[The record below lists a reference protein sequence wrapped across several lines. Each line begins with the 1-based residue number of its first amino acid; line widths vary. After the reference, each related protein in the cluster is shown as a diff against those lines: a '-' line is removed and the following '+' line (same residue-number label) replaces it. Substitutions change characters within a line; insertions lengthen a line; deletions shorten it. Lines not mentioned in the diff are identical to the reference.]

1 MDLYGRRIKLRY
13 TFAFLFMFLSFGLLF
28 GQDTTVVETEGV
40 AGIGPDPAAARDRA
54 IEDALRRA
62 VEQAV
67 GTIVESETTVENY
80 ELLSDRI
87 FSRSS
92 GYVKTYEILSE
103 NREGD
108 LLRVKVSA
116 VVSTGDLNNDLN
128 AIGVLQKRMK
138 YPRIMVM
145 IAEDSILQ
153 ADYWQ
158 SYSVSTSQ
166 SEETIISRLKSRGF
180 RIVDPMEMRR
190 QISANEAR
198 AAWQGGND
206 IAGRMGSRLGAEIVI
221 VGQAISNRAASNI
234 YGSDLLSM
242 STSLTAR
249 AVKAGTSEVIAS
261 ASAQGTAAHI
271 NEVAALQQSLQKASE
286 KAAEDLA
293 SGILE
298 TWKQETSG
306 DRSLAIVI
314 HDISPAELKQVKD
327 AFQRLRGVTDVM
339 ERSFSNGL
347 ADLDVRAKTDALELS
362 SVIAKTSFQG
372 FRLVLQESSADR
384 LEYRVVD

>member
-1 MDLYGRRIKLRY
+1 MRKSIVGIL
-13 TFAFLFMFLSFGLLF
+13 FLLCSIGFVF

-40 AGIGPDPAAARDRA
+40 AGIGPDAAAARDRA

-92 GYVKTYEILSE
+92 GYVKSYQIVSE
-103 NREGD
+103 QREGD

-116 VVSTGDLNNDLN
+116 VVSTADLNNDLN
-128 AIGVLQKRMK
+128 AIGVLQRRMK

-145 IAEDSILQ
+145 IAEDNILQ

-158 SYSVSTSQ
+158 LYSVSNSQ
-166 SEETIISRLKSRGF
+166 SEETVISRLKAKGF
-180 RIVDPMEMRR
+180 RIVDPMEMRH
-190 QISANEAR
+190 QISASEAR
-198 AAWQGGND
+198 AAWQGGDD

-242 STSLTAR
+242 TTSLTAR
-249 AVKAGTSEVIAS
+249 AVKAGTGEVIAT

-286 KAAEDLA
+286 KAAEDL
-293 SGILE
+293 SRGIVE

-306 DRSLAIVI
+306 DRSLTVLVQDV
-314 HDISPAELKQVKD
+314 HPAELKQVKD
-327 AFQRLRGVTDVM
+327 TLSRLRGVTEVM
-339 ERSFSNGL
+339 ERSFSNGE
-347 ADLDVRAKTDALELS
+347 AVLDVRAKTDALELS
-362 SVIAKTSFQG
+362 TLISRASFQG

-384 LEYRVVD
+384 LEYRVTD